1 MSEAKQVP
9 GQALLE
15 LFDEAAK
22 SYAHIVSLASLAPSW
37 DGQRTIEEL
46 APRCPEGW
54 RGRRR
59 RAKRC
64 GEYH

>member
-37 DGQRTIEEL
+37 DGQR
-46 APRCPEGW
+46 P
-54 RGRRR
+54 
-59 RAKRC
+59 
-64 GEYH
+64 